1 MTANIRN
8 IHPHIC
14 TGIPE
19 GTLALELLFVSA
31 RVCCW
36 IWTCRIYLSF
46 FVLPSFR
53 SDGKKETKC
62 SGIGGNGKSFI
73 FHSGRISFL
82 LAGPEIDIEFQ
93 FPTLSLALDPLS
105 VLLYRRIRP
114 PLFISRYGRKS
125 ISFLLLQMFSYIQD
139 VSHMEHYAFI

>member
-105 VLLYRRIRP
+105 VSVQLVQGPLPPPSLYIALSCRP
-114 PLFISRYGRKS
+114 NWPYIYTQVHKVS
-125 ISFLLLQMFSYIQD
+125 IS
-139 VSHMEHYAFI
+139 